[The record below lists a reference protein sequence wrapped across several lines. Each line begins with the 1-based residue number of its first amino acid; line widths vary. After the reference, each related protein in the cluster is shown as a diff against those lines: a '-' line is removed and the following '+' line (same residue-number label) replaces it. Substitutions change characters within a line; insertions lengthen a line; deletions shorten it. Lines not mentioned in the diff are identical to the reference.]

1 MNVDTLITATYSN
14 KQVDKNFL
22 DCVYE
27 ECGAE
32 QPNITHPVLVFSIYG
47 MNIFLKHL
55 THLKNKP
62 SCLNYISNVLKDCLI
77 IVHWMISYPIQTI

>member
-14 KQVDKNFL
+14 AQVDKSFL

-32 QPNITHPVLVFSIYG
+32 QPKHHPSSFSFFQFIG
-47 MNIFLKHL
+47 TNIFF
-55 THLKNKP
+55 
-62 SCLNYISNVLKDCLI
+62 
-77 IVHWMISYPIQTI
+77 